1 MRWCTYT
8 GNLSNEVRVGLHADG
23 HIFGLPGQQ
32 SLIDLI
38 ASPEELRRAS
48 DVALS
53 NPFEI
58 LDIEEATKLAPIL
71 VPPSIRDFMAF
82 EEHVVTSTHALN
94 LEVHP
99 NWYKIPVFYFTNPA
113 AVKGPNEL
121 IAIPPE
127 TSAFDFELEIAA
139 VIGSPGRDIPVQD
152 AERHIAGY
160 TVLCDWSSRDL
171 QEQEMKLNL
180 GPAKGKDSATSFGP
194 WLVTPDE
201 LESLREGNAYDM
213 TMTAFVNGA
222 KYSEGNFSAIYWSF
236 PQLIAHAARGT
247 ELRTG
252 DIIGSGTVGTGCIL
266 ELARTHGS
274 ERFPWLQA
282 GDTVRLEVD
291 RLGAI
296 ETTIQ

>member
-8 GNLSNEVRVGLHADG
+8 GNLSNNPNVGLQVDNRIH
-23 HIFGLPGQQ
+23 GLPGQH
-32 SLIDLI
+32 SLIKLI
-38 ASPEELRRAS
+38 ASPDELQRAHDLALTNPLEIVDVEE
-48 DVALS
+48 V
-53 NPFEI
+53 
-58 LDIEEATKLAPIL
+58 TMLAPIP

-99 NWYKIPVFYFTNPA
+99 NWYKIPVFYFSNPA

-121 IAIPPE
+121 VAIPPE

-139 VIGSPGRDIPVQD
+139 VIGLNGGDIQAQD

-201 LESLREGNAYDM
+201 LESLRKGNAYDM
-213 TMTAFVNGA
+213 TMTAYVNGA

-236 PQLIAHAARGT
+236 PQLIEYASRGT

-266 ELARTHGS
+266 ELARTSGS
-274 ERFPWLQA
+274 ERFPWLKVS
-282 GDTVRLEVD
+282 DVVRLEVD